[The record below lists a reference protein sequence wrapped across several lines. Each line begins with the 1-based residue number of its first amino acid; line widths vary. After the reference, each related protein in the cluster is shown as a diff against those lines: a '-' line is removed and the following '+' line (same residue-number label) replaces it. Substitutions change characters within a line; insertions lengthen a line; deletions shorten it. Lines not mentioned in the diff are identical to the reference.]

1 MRQYFSELQML
12 LDYIP
17 TLHMSNVCLLC
28 IRDQIWNRKEI
39 LPQHQQ
45 NLLRLFLRTIFFP
58 SREKTLNPKWGTAI
72 DTKFAQPYSILFM
85 VVLEKEILGEIE
97 LKRYLWQ
104 SYRDGIFVLWGHGEE
119 KLKEFM
125 EHMNEKYPTIKFTSE
140 WSQRS
145 LYFQYATV
153 SLIGGKV
160 TADLYVKPK
169 DSHQYLSSLSYHLYH
184 CKKGIP

>member
-1 MRQYFSELQML
+1 MEQERDTTSTLVEFTKVVLKNNIFSF
-12 LDYIP
+12 
-17 TLHMSNVCLLC
+17 
-28 IRDQIWNRKEI
+28 KG
-39 LPQHQQ
+39 
-45 NLLRLFLRTIFFP
+45 
-58 SREKTLNPKWGTAI
+58 KTLNPKWGTAI

-97 LKRYLWQ
+97 LKRYLWW

-145 LYFQYATV
+145 LYF
-153 SLIGGKV
+153 
-160 TADLYVKPK
+160 
-169 DSHQYLSSLSYHLYH
+169 
-184 CKKGIP
+184 